1 MSPSLLSVFLTG
13 AIVDFDGTILIQLAI
28 FFIAFLLLRSFVFK
42 PMIALFDAREAAID
56 GAKKEARELES
67 GADDKLKAFESE
79 MKKVKIEATAERDA
93 IHKDALR
100 LERELLAK
108 AREEADAMLDEATKK
123 MQGEAAAIRGEMK
136 TSVPALAG
144 QIADKLLGRRAA

>member
-1 MSPSLLSVFLTG
+1 MSASLLSVFLSG

-28 FFIAFLLLRSFVFK
+28 FFIAFFILRSFVFK

-56 GAKKEARELES
+56 GAKRQAREIES
-67 GADDKLKAFESE
+67 GADDKLKAFEAE
-79 MKKVKIEATAERDA
+79 MKKVKVEATAERDA

-100 LERELLAK
+100 LERELLDK
-108 AREEADAMLDEATKK
+108 ARHDADAMMGEATAK
-123 MQGEAAAIRGEMK
+123 MQSEATAIRGEMK
-136 TSVPALAG
+136 TSIPALAG